1 MQSNITPNSLYKNY
15 PHLVAHLTALGEV
28 PESTALPKK
37 LQDLVKLRVS
47 QLNGCGYCQHMH
59 SEEARKDGET
69 QERLDVLPAW
79 RELSCFSS
87 DERAALAWAE
97 ALTLLASLRIDN
109 ADFLAA
115 KNAFGEKVFMELTS
129 IILQINSWNRISA
142 GFLFQPELK

>member
-1 MQSNITPNSLYKNY
+1 MQSIITPNSLYKNY
-15 PHLVAHLTALGEV
+15 PLLVTNLTALGEV

-47 QLNGCGYCQHMH
+47 QLNGCGYCQHLH
-59 SEEARKDGET
+59 SEEAREDGET
-69 QERLDVLPAW
+69 QARLDVLPAW

-97 ALTLLASLRIDN
+97 ALTLLANSRIDN
-109 ADFLAA
+109 ADFMAA
-115 KNAFGEKVFMELTS
+115 KNAFGEKVVIDLTS
-129 IILQINSWNRISA
+129 IILQINSWNRISV

>member
-1 MQSNITPNSLYKNY
+1 MQSNITPNLLYKNY

-69 QERLDVLPAW
+69 QARLDVLPAW

-129 IILQINSWNRISA
+129 IILQINSWNRIAA